1 VEDSPLI
8 RHPLQHSRFRGFVF
22 THNDAPQSVGLPWTS
37 DQSLAETSTWQ
48 HTTLTPDKH
57 PCPREGFE
65 PTISHSFPFL
75 VRLWWQHLVIEVF
88 IYPSSSVIFWVIL
101 GGRLAPYQTSIT
113 AFSFSRFRVHTQRR
127 ATVGRTPLDEWSI
140 PRRDLYLTTHNTH
153 TRQTSMSPGVVRTHN
168 LPQFPIFS

>member
-1 VEDSPLI
+1 MEDSPLI

-57 PCPREGFE
+57 PCPREWFE

-113 AFSFSRFRVHTQRR
+113 QPFPE
-127 ATVGRTPLDEWSI
+127 ATSITEHMKGNMVDRTVSI
-140 PRRDLYLTTHNTH
+140 WNDYGSQKPQCHQKQVSIYL
-153 TRQTSMSPGVVRTHN
+153 
-168 LPQFPIFS
+168 